1 MNWIS
6 LTSSVSLIVV
16 TFAMLLAGMLLNV
29 LVIKFG
35 PTNYGLSALIYGPYS
50 SGAGASG
57 FMLLGLAIYFGAC
70 ERWIKSS
77 TLMIV
82 GAALL
87 YFSYEISLKMATA
100 ARADQIPSM
109 VAEGFGCFPGHL
121 TETLG
126 DLDIELEDSV
136 KLCSE
141 T

>member
-1 MNWIS
+1 MKRIS
-6 LTSSVSLIVV
+6 LNSPAILIVV
-16 TFAMLLAGMLLNV
+16 TFAMLLAGMLLNF
-29 LVIKFG
+29 LVIEFG
-35 PTNYGLSALIYGPYS
+35 PTNFGLSALIYGPYS

-57 FMLLGLAIYFGAC
+57 FMLLGLAIYLGAC

-77 TLMIV
+77 SLMIV

-87 YFSYEISLKMATA
+87 YFSYVVSLEMAAA

-109 VAEGFGCFPGHL
+109 VAEGFGCFPDHL
-121 TETLG
+121 TEALL
-126 DLDIELEDSV
+126 DLNIELKDSV